1 MAVINLRPNRGARS
15 PEGAR
20 VTIAWV
26 REKAKAH
33 PKLRIMIGAA
43 IVAQLGWK
51 AKTAAGAAK
60 ASEVRLEGHYD
71 TDDGTLR
78 LSLCRDGYKLSI
90 GQSTGVV
97 SLSAPWVR
105 SELRRAEEV
114 EHRIKNGYLALRMPT
129 WVSGI
134 AEPTK
139 PVAPAA

>member
-33 PKLRIMIGAA
+33 PKLRIMIGAP

-51 AKTAAGAAK
+51 AKAAAGAAK
-60 ASEVRLEGHYD
+60 ASEVRLEGHYE

-78 LSLCRDGYKLSI
+78 LSLCREGYKLSM
-90 GQSTGVV
+90 GQSTAWFRCPPPGCAA
-97 SLSAPWVR
+97 SLGAPRRSSTASRADASCSAC
-105 SELRRAEEV
+105 RR
-114 EHRIKNGYLALRMPT
+114 G
-129 WVSGI
+129 
-134 AEPTK
+134 
-139 PVAPAA
+139 